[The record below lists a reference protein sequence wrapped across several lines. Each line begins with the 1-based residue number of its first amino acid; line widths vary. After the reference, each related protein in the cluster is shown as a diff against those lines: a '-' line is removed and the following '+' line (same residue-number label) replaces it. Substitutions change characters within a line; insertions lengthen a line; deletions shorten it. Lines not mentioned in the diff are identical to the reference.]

1 LFCSARIVEQKD
13 VPMDMAILYGIQS
26 CLGCPFLD
34 TVMPYV
40 TMLGE
45 HGAVWLVIGI
55 GLMISKKYRMWGA
68 VMLVAMA
75 SAYLIG
81 EELVKPLVAR
91 PRPFDIDT
99 AYRLLIQAPSGYS
112 MPSGHTSASFAAAT
126 VLLFA
131 PLKRRWKAGAFVLA
145 ALIAFSR
152 LYLFVHNPSDV
163 LAGAVLGG
171 ICALCAVGVMRAV
184 SKHRNS

>member
-1 LFCSARIVEQKD
+1 
-13 VPMDMAILYGIQS
+13 MDMTILYGIQS
-26 CLGCPFLD
+26 GLGCPFLN

-45 HGAVWLVIGI
+45 HGAVWLAIGL
-55 GLMISKKYRMWGA
+55 GLMISKKYRMWG
-68 VMLVAMA
+68 VLMLIAIA

-91 PRPFDIDT
+91 PRPFSIDT
-99 AYRLLIQAPSGYS
+99 AYQLLIPAPSGYS

-126 VLLFA
+126 VLLLS
-131 PLKRRWKAGAFVLA
+131 PVRRRWKVGAYALAG
-145 ALIAFSR
+145 LIAFSR

-163 LAGAVLGG
+163 LAGALLGA
-171 ICALCAVGVMRAV
+171 ICALCIVGVKRAV